1 MNRTDVINHL
11 IKKYDYKSYLE
22 IGIKNPKSNFDL
34 VSVEDKDGVDPEWRY
49 DPATGNKFVMTS
61 DEYFMK
67 FNKSY
72 DLIFIDGLHYSKQ
85 LDRDIINSL
94 ACLKENG
101 TIVVHDCNPAT
112 EKLQSNPPRGTGDCW
127 KSIFKLRCFD
137 PNLSIFVV
145 DIGHGCGVIRKGQQE
160 LYKTNGEIEDCLNWE
175 YFDRNRKEMLNLVS
189 FEEMVREGDLS
200 KVQTDEPLISIAMA
214 CYNAEYHIRDAIKSI
229 ITQDYPNWELVIVD
243 DKSKD
248 NSLRA
253 IDQCIREF
261 NIADKAK
268 VFKHDVNCG
277 YGCTL
282 KDACE
287 KSTGELVAIVDSDD
301 ALANNKALRVVV
313 AAHKKHP
320 KASMTYSN
328 YIFCDQRLNPIRP
341 IRTRQLGPKENY
353 FRNRIRIS
361 HLKAFKRAS
370 YDKTEGVNPNIR
382 RTIDK
387 DIVLKLEE
395 VGKLVHINMELYR
408 FRHHPAQLGSTFP
421 KREGQRIR
429 RDIYRVAEQR
439 RRSAG
444 RKDLL

>member
-11 IKKYDYKSYLE
+11 IKKYGYESYLE

-34 VSVEDKDGVDPEWRY
+34 VLAEDKDGVDPEWRY
-49 DPATGNKFVMTS
+49 DPVSGNKFIMTS
-61 DEYFMK
+61 DEYFMQL
-67 FNKSY
+67 NRNY
-72 DLIFIDGLHYSKQ
+72 DIIFIDGLHCSEQ
-85 LDRDIINSL
+85 LDKDIANSL
-94 ACLKENG
+94 KHLKGKG
-101 TIVVHDCNPAT
+101 TIVVHDCNPPS
-112 EKLQSNPPRGTGDCW
+112 EKKQANPPMGTGDCW
-127 KSIFKLRCFD
+127 KSVFKLRCLN
-137 PNLSIFVV
+137 PALNIYVV
-145 DIGHGCGVIRKGQQE
+145 DVDFGCGVIRMGRQE
-160 LYKTNGEIEDCLNWE
+160 LYNIDGQIEDYLNWE
-175 YFDRNRKEMLNLVS
+175 YFDKNRKEMLNLIG
-189 FEEMVREGDLS
+189 FEEMIERKESQVVVNKG
-200 KVQTDEPLISIAMA
+200 LISIAMA
-214 CYNAEYHIRDAIKSI
+214 CYNAEFHIRDAIKSI
-229 ITQDYPNWELVIVD
+229 VTQDYPTWELVIVD

-248 NSLRA
+248 NSLKI

-261 NIADKAK
+261 NIADKTK

-313 AAHKKHP
+313 NTHKKHP
-320 KASMTYSN
+320 EASMTYSN

-341 IRTRQLGPKENY
+341 IRTRQLGSKENY

-361 HLKAFKRAS
+361 HLKAFKRAL
-370 YDKTEGVNPNIR
+370 YDKTDGVNPNIR

-395 VGKLVHINMELYR
+395 VGKFVHINMELYR

-421 KREGQRIR
+421 KREGRRIR
-429 RDIYRVAEQR
+429 QGIYKVAEER
-439 RRSAG
+439 RRRAG